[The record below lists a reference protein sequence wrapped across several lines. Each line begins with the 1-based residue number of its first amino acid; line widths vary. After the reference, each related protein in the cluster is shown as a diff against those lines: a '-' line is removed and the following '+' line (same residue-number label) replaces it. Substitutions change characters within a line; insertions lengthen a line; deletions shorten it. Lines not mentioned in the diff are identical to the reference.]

1 MKMINNPKL
10 VAQLEI
16 SCTTITKHNWEFNS
30 NSNIINTILMYLLMI
45 MSLIIIL
52 LIIITMIMILR
63 TYYQKNYGLKFKN
76 LYILRSI
83 LKRSMRLIIIDM
95 LKHSWM
101 DQNVWGIWWMI
112 LAMYLEIGHIK
123 HTMFLQ

>member
-1 MKMINNPKL
+1 MVDIKDYFIMNFNEIVHILFGSLIQTLILLILKM
-10 VAQLEI
+10 Q
-16 SCTTITKHNWEFNS
+16 
-30 NSNIINTILMYLLMI
+30 ILMYLLMI

-52 LIIITMIMILR
+52 LIIIMMIMILR

-83 LKRSMRLIIIDM
+83 LKRSMRLIILDM

-101 DQNVWGIWWMI
+101 DQNM
-112 LAMYLEIGHIK
+112 
-123 HTMFLQ
+123 